1 MSARLGPSA
10 PHAARGRRAARA
22 VGLRELPLLAQVGV
36 RLHDAPG
43 APPRRAGSPAGLAV
57 VAAALGFPLP
67 DVPNTT
73 TGDGTRTA
81 LWLGPDEWLV
91 VGPAGRRA
99 RRSRRCSSDA
109 LPRDVG
115 SVVGLSANRTALEL
129 RGPHARD
136 VLAAGCSL
144 DLHPRA
150 FGPGD
155 CAQTLLAR
163 AAVILHQTDAEPVY
177 RILVRGSFAGYLAD
191 WLLDAAAGVTAAP
204 ASPASGAA
212 SAPSSPPR

>member
-1 MSARLGPSA
+1 MTARSPL
-10 PHAARGRRAARA
+10 AARA
-22 VGLRELPLLAQVGV
+22 AELAAAPVPLRELGLLAQVGV

-43 APPRRAGSPAGLAV
+43 APPRRAGSAAGGSA
-57 VAAALGFPLP
+57 VAAALGFALP
-67 DVPNTT
+67 GVPNTT

-91 VGPAGRRA
+91 LGPAGDEA
-99 RRSRRCSSDA
+99 ALETLLAEA
-109 LPRDVG
+109 LPRELG
-115 SVVGLSANRTALEL
+115 SVVGLSANRTVLEL
-129 RGPHARD
+129 RGPAARD

-150 FGPGD
+150 FGAGA

-163 AAVILHQTDAEPVY
+163 APVVLHQTDAEPVY

-191 WLLDAAAGVTAAP
+191 WLLDAAAGVIANP
-204 ASPASGAA
+204 PSPASGAA
-212 SAPSSPPR
+212 SAPSAPPR

>member
-1 MSARLGPSA
+1 VTARSPLA
-10 PHAARGRRAARA
+10 HRAAELA
-22 VGLRELPLLAQVGV
+22 AAPVGLRELPLLSQVGV

-43 APPRRAGSPAGLAV
+43 APPRRAGSPAGFAV
-57 VAAALGFPLP
+57 VASALGFPLP

-91 VGPAGRRA
+91 VGPPDSGRA
-99 RRSRRCSSDA
+99 LEGTLAEA
-109 LPRDVG
+109 LPRDIG
-115 SVVGLSANRTALEL
+115 SVIGLSANRTVLEL

-144 DLHPRA
+144 DLHPRT

-163 AAVILHQTDAEPVY
+163 AAVILHQTELEPVY
-177 RILVRGSFAGYLAD
+177 RILVRPSFAGYLAD

-212 SAPSSPPR
+212 SAPSSRPR

>member
-1 MSARLGPSA
+1 VTARSPLA
-10 PHAARGRRAARA
+10 DRAAA
-22 VGLRELPLLAQVGV
+22 LAAAPVGLRELPLLAQVAV

-43 APPRRAGSPAGLAV
+43 SPPRRAGSPAGFAV
-57 VAAALGFPLP
+57 VASALGFTLP

-81 LWLGPDEWLV
+81 LWLGPDEWLI
-91 VGPAGRRA
+91 VGPAGTERA
-99 RRSRRCSSDA
+99 LEATLADA

-115 SVVGLSANRTALEL
+115 SVIGLSANRTVLEL
-129 RGPHARD
+129 RGPLARD
-136 VLAAGCSL
+136 VMAAGCAL

-155 CAQTLLAR
+155 CAQTMVAR

-177 RILVRGSFAGYLAD
+177 RIFVRGSFAGYLAD

-212 SAPSSPPR
+212 SARSARPR

>member
-1 MSARLGPSA
+1 VTARSPLA
-10 PHAARGRRAARA
+10 DRAAELA
-22 VGLRELPLLAQVGV
+22 AAPVGLRELPLLAQVAV

-43 APPRRAGSPAGLAV
+43 VPPRRSGSPAGFA
-57 VAAALGFPLP
+57 VAASALGFPLP

-73 TGDGTRTA
+73 AGDGTRTA
-81 LWLGPDEWLV
+81 LWLGPDEWLI
-91 VGPAGRRA
+91 VGPAGSERA
-99 RRSRRCSSDA
+99 LEAMLADA
-109 LPRDVG
+109 LTRDVG
-115 SVVGLSANRTALEL
+115 SVIGLSANRTVLEL

-136 VLAAGCSL
+136 VLAAGCAL

-155 CAQTLLAR
+155 CAQTMLAR

-177 RILVRGSFAGYLAD
+177 RIFVRGSFAGYLAD

-212 SAPSSPPR
+212 SARSAPPR

>member
-1 MSARLGPSA
+1 VTARSPLA
-10 PHAARGRRAARA
+10 HRAADLA
-22 VGLRELPLLAQVGV
+22 AAPVGLRELPLLTQIGL

-43 APPRRAGSPAGLAV
+43 APPRRAGSPAGHAV

-67 DVPNTT
+67 EVPNTT
-73 TGDGTRTA
+73 TGDGARTA
-81 LWLGPDEWLV
+81 LWLGPDEWLL
-91 VGPAGRRA
+91 VGPPGEA
-99 RRSRRCSSDA
+99 RSLEAMLEEA
-109 LPRDVG
+109 LPREVG
-115 SVVGLSANRTALEL
+115 SVIGLSANRTVLEL

-163 AAVILHQTDAEPVY
+163 AAVILHQTDLEPVY

-212 SAPSSPPR
+212 SAPSSRPR

>member
-1 MSARLGPSA
+1 MTARSPLAHREAELAAA
-10 PHAARGRRAARA
+10 P

-43 APPRRAGSPAGLAV
+43 APPRRAGSPAGAAA
-57 VAAALGFPLP
+57 VAAALGFELP
-67 DVPNTT
+67 GLPNTT
-73 TGDGTRTA
+73 TGDGACDA

-91 VGPAGRRA
+91 VGPAGEAEALEA
-99 RRSRRCSSDA
+99 RLAAA
-109 LPRDVG
+109 LPRELG

-150 FGPGD
+150 FGPGR

-163 AAVILHQTDAEPVY
+163 APVILHQTADEPVF
-177 RILVRGSFAGYLAD
+177 RLFVRGSLAGYLAD
-191 WLLDAAAGVTAAP
+191 WLLDAAAGVTAGSGAP
-204 ASPASGAA
+204 ASGGA
-212 SAPSSPPR
+212 SAPSAPPR